1 MGRSEEPNM
10 GLPHIGKSVYCE
22 LFLLGYRI
30 LQMAQRKKWDSE
42 SMKAAIEAM
51 RNTEMRSYKAFRVF
65 SVSKKHRSVM
75 LKIGRKAQVKQ

>member
-30 LQMAQRKKWDSE
+30 LQMAQRKKLDSE
-42 SMKAAIEAM
+42 SMKATIEAM
-51 RNTEMRSYKAFRVF
+51 RKTEMGSYKTFRVIN
-65 SVSKKHRSVM
+65 VSKKHRSVM
-75 LKIGRKAQVKQ
+75 SKTGRKAQVKQ